1 MCNGV
6 TNNGQLVLTLPWPPS
21 VNRYWRHVAVGHQI
35 RAILSREAR
44 EYKNAVWTTV
54 MAQRAA
60 QGILWPVS
68 VDVLLTPPDKR
79 TRDIDNYNKGLFDAL
94 TEAGVWQGDHLI
106 K

>member
-1 MCNGV
+1 
-6 TNNGQLVLTLPWPPS
+6 
-21 VNRYWRHVAVGHQI
+21 
-35 RAILSREAR
+35 
-44 EYKNAVWTTV
+44 

-106 K
+106 KELRIRMAEPAKPGSVQVTITKFAQ